1 MMKPRDANQL
11 AKLVVDKAADRFI
24 CALPDE
30 RYELLQPIPVSLE
43 RDRDE
48 GWIARFD
55 AATISMPGS
64 SPEDAQQALSDDI
77 VEAFELFLSEEDALG
92 PLPQRQLSILQE
104 YIIAKER

>member
-11 AKLVVDKAADRFI
+11 AKLVVDKATGEPTNDKAADRFI

-48 GWIARFD
+48 R
-55 AATISMPGS
+55 
-64 SPEDAQQALSDDI
+64 
-77 VEAFELFLSEEDALG
+77 
-92 PLPQRQLSILQE
+92 
-104 YIIAKER
+104 

>member
-1 MMKPRDANQL
+1 MMKPRDANQR

-48 GWIARFD
+48 R
-55 AATISMPGS
+55 
-64 SPEDAQQALSDDI
+64 
-77 VEAFELFLSEEDALG
+77 
-92 PLPQRQLSILQE
+92 
-104 YIIAKER
+104 